1 MQSKKGLYLL
11 LAFIG
16 TILLFFGILFFVH
29 EKTLENGILFTVSFN
44 YENAQD
50 ITYNF
55 YNQSGKIEKVE
66 VGEGYQNSLFLEK
79 TDYKSIKL
87 LRKIL
92 KGLKERKEKPT
103 EEGLTIYN
111 GKNKRYYLLPFDKET
126 AEELANLIIDGYIHE
141 EMVRLGKKE
150 KYNELYLYESNDT
163 ILWTKDGSKQ
173 RIIHTYQCSNETCEG
188 IYSDKENNEKVL
200 LDQELYLYNYVTKS
214 KEQIKTEETVN
225 DVKFIKWD
233 NQLIGLELIN
243 KSKETAFYDLAQTS
257 LLTKFQKHE
266 FKLINDQIIL
276 EIKKEEK
283 KFNVWNRFT
292 KEILWNYDKLE
303 EEKTYQIIE
312 LKNEKATY
320 YLLEKEKNNAKTYQ
334 ILNANWNFFL
344 DQKEFND
351 VKLKEDGMLL
361 VGKKQEDQ
369 LIYEQYDLSG
379 NKVSI
384 EENEIKN

>member
-111 GKNKRYYLLPFDKET
+111 GQNKRYYLLPFDKET

-243 KSKETAFYDLAQTS
+243 KLKETAFYDLAQTS